1 MIRTGFKTDFA
12 AKSSE
17 KFVGKAAG
25 GKGSS
30 GVLRARREPFSPTT
44 QIHAPSQP
52 VAAESSF
59 ETSSKN
65 AFS

>member
-44 QIHAPSQP
+44 QSHGLRSRLQP
-52 VAAESSF
+52 KAVL
-59 ETSSKN
+59 KPVLG
-65 AFS
+65 